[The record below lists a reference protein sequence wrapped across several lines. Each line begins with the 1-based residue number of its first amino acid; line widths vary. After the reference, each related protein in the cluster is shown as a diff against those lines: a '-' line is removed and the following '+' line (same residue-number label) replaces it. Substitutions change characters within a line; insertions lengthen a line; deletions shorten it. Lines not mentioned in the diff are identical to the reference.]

1 MLFTKLKMDDKKL
14 EDKLEEGQTDDEYE
28 PSSKD
33 SLCIRLQRCISHNPV
48 LNYLLPICV
57 VIILILVIYFCKDY
71 AKSVL
76 FWVENQNSWLV
87 FIVFML
93 LFSIVSF
100 PVTIGYL
107 VLIIT
112 SGYLFGI
119 IKGILTVVLGA
130 NLGVAVAHNTIKSV
144 QTKLPVHK

>member
-28 PSSKD
+28 TSSKD
-33 SLCIRLQRCISHNPV
+33 SLCIRLQRCISHNPA
-48 LNYLLPICV
+48 LNYLLPISV
-57 VIILILVIYFCKDY
+57 VVILILVIYFCKDY

-100 PVTIGYL
+100 PITIGYL

-119 IKGILTVVLGA
+119 IKGLLTVVLGA